1 MVIFFL
7 VVSFLASVVGA
18 ICGIG
23 GGIIIKPV
31 LDATGVMGV
40 SEISFLSGC
49 TVLSMAV
56 ISVMKSL
63 KRKDSSIEL
72 KQGTALAVGAAVGGV
87 VGKILFQY
95 AYVIFPD
102 KEQVGAIQAAILFI
116 ITIGTLIYTIF
127 EKRIQTHN
135 IKNLVISIAIGF
147 MLGIISSFLGIG
159 GGPINLVVLAFFFSM
174 DTKTAAVNSLYI
186 ILFSQASSLINSL
199 VCSNIPKVDLEILII
214 MVIGG
219 VAGGLFGSK
228 VNRKISNEGVSKL
241 FIALMVVIIF
251 ICMYNILKFSTIC

>member
-1 MVIFFL
+1 MGIIFL
-7 VVSFLASVVGA
+7 LVSFLASILGA

-63 KRKDSSIEL
+63 KRKDKSIDL
-72 KQGTALAVGAAVGGV
+72 KQGTALAVGAAIGGV
-87 VGKILFQY
+87 AGKILFQY
-95 AYVIFPD
+95 AYVICPD
-102 KEQVGAIQAAILFI
+102 KDQVAAIQAAILFI

-127 EKRIQTHN
+127 ELKIQTHSV
-135 IKNLVISIAIGF
+135 KNLVICIIIGF
-147 MLGIISSFLGIG
+147 LLGIISSFLGIG

-174 DTKTAAVNSLYI
+174 DTKTAAANSLYI
-186 ILFSQASSLINSL
+186 ILFSQAASLINSL
-199 VCSNIPKVDLEILII
+199 VCSNIPSVNLGILLI
-214 MVIGG
+214 MIIGG
-219 VAGGLFGSK
+219 VAGGLLGSK
-228 VNRKISNEGVSKL
+228 INRKISNEGVGKL
-241 FIALMVVIIF
+241 FIALMVVIVF
-251 ICMYNILKFSTIC
+251 ICMYNILKFSIVC